1 MTKASVKRKYLL
13 KVEVEP
19 LEEGGYLATCPDLQ
33 GCHAEGDTIAE
44 ALRNVEDAARIM
56 IELRLEDGMPL
67 PPELGPGEEPAVFRA
82 ELVVKVTA

>member
-1 MTKASVKRKYLL
+1 MKKYLL

-44 ALRNVEDAARIM
+44 ALENVEDVARILL
-56 IELRLEDGMPL
+56 ELRREDGLDL
-67 PPELGPGEEPAVFRA
+67 PEGLEQVEPGAVIKAQVVVTVPE
-82 ELVVKVTA
+82 